1 MRRKRCLL
9 GGLLCAAAL
18 AAMLVV
24 PASAHGCHGGRGRGH
39 HGGGY
44 AQSIQASVAVCPYED
59 CATSGHHFH
68 SGVTYCGY
76 VHEGGY
82 CDGSCATAV
91 SHGCHRGGC

>member
-44 AQSIQASVAVCPYED
+44 VQASVAVCPYED

>member
-1 MRRKRCLL
+1 MMKKWNRLTA
-9 GGLLCAAAL
+9 GLLCAIL
-18 AAMLVV
+18 AAVLIV
-24 PASAHGCHGGRGRGH
+24 PVSAHGCHGGRGRGH

-44 AQSIQASVAVCPYED
+44 AQSVQASVAVCPYED